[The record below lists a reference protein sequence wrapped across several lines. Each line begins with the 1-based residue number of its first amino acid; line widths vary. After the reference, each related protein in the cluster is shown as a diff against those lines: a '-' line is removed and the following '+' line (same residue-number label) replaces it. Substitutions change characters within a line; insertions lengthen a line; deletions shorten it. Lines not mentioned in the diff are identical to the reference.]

1 VGSKLKP
8 ERVPFRDRKPLMQ
21 RRVMQMKITEL
32 MTKDPS
38 WLDPEA
44 SIEEAWKLMHA
55 QGVRHVPICKHDKL
69 VGLITQKDLLV
80 NAQNTALLSWPVA
93 EIMVMDVL
101 TVDVDSGLREPAKI
115 MHDKKVSCLPVVD
128 DGKLAGIVTETDYL
142 GMLINFLE

>member
-1 VGSKLKP
+1 
-8 ERVPFRDRKPLMQ
+8 
-21 RRVMQMKITEL
+21 MKITEL

-44 SIEEAWKLMHA
+44 SIEEAWKMMHE

-101 TVDVDSGLREPAKI
+101 TVNVDSGLREPAMI
-115 MHDKKVSCLPVVD
+115 MRDKKVSCLPVVE